1 MREQHVDM
9 EPDPDEEEMKDMR
22 LNDKRE
28 RHWSMVFKDN
38 GGGVDD
44 QKIIIRS
51 KWLDVYINEKTAL
64 IRGGYSAELSGSDGK
79 KVLWGVVD
87 DHVVEEIKEHDQI
100 GLKGFLFYFF

>member
-1 MREQHVDM
+1 MTSVIPYETVDLEKGYYCGVYFIKYFMEADGVDMREEHVDM

-44 QKIIIRS
+44 
-51 KWLDVYINEKTAL
+51 
-64 IRGGYSAELSGSDGK
+64 
-79 KVLWGVVD
+79 
-87 DHVVEEIKEHDQI
+87 
-100 GLKGFLFYFF
+100 